1 MKRRAYGVAASVLIL
16 TLALFTGVALAGNPH
31 GTPPG
36 QDQSSQPAA
45 PAQPAD
51 NSTGVK
57 PGPTTAKST
66 HEQAGSSKTKLYG
79 NGKTAGQIATSRGA
93 SKDTVLYGPGNSQPH
108 KVAVCK
114 NGKTHYVDV
123 HAVKSYSS
131 TGACPSS
138 SSAPTKQSTAAAQ
151 ASTPS
156 ATPSTS
162 SGAVAGATQTA
173 ASTPRSGVLGAR
185 ATVKSHPRAGVLG
198 ATARSG
204 VLGATARSG
213 KLPFTGLPLW
223 IPALAALGL
232 LAAGFGLRRRAGS
245 LRA

>member
-1 MKRRAYGVAASVLIL
+1 MKRRAYGVATSALIL
-16 TLALFTGVALAGNPH
+16 MLALFTGAALAGNP
-31 GTPPG
+31 PG
-36 QDQSSQPAA
+36 QEKKQDQSSQPAA
-45 PAQPAD
+45 PAQQSSQPAD

-57 PGPTTAKST
+57 PGPTTAKNT

-93 SKDTVLYGPGNSQPH
+93 SKDTMLYGPGNSQPH

-131 TGACPSS
+131 TGACSSS
-138 SSAPTKQSTAAAQ
+138 SSAPTQQSAQ

-173 ASTPRSGVLGAR
+173 AGAPRSGVLGAR
-185 ATVKSHPRAGVLG
+185 ATVRSHPRAGVLG
-198 ATARSG
+198 ATAR
-204 VLGATARSG
+204 TG